1 MDWKSII
8 NDDWTLFLDRDG
20 VINVRIIDGYVT
32 KTEEFEFL
40 PNVIEAFK
48 IFKNKFK
55 RIIVVTNQQGVGK
68 GVMTIEDVISVHN
81 YMNQQIVN
89 QGGKIDK
96 IYFCPQL
103 KSVKDNY
110 RKPSPK
116 MAFFAKDDFPE
127 IDFSKSIMV
136 GDMNSDIEFGK
147 NAGMKTVFIGDNE
160 LKINPDSRYD
170 SLYDF
175 AKNTIHNCYSLFKKL
190 FSFFSF
196 PFCFLCCKACIFRGL
211 VSIFFC
217 FRCFF

>member
-81 YMNQQIVN
+81 YMNQQIEN

-110 RKPSPK
+110 RKPSPQ

-160 LKINPDSRYD
+160 LKINPDSRYN

-175 AKNTIHNCYSLFKKL
+175 AKTL
-190 FSFFSF
+190 
-196 PFCFLCCKACIFRGL
+196 
-211 VSIFFC
+211 
-217 FRCFF
+217 